1 MIGQDEIMTK
11 KCSEEISQK
20 HVFDGR
26 FQTIPNSQLQQQPK
40 YIRIVSSGNALAT
53 NSTPIKVAN
62 ISLIIPFALLQHLTI
77 PMLML
82 VLQHSEGVVDVVGVD
97 LAFVQVLHTV
107 PQQHLTTLVAS
118 PQHHAPATLSTGTRT
133 IKVFNLSVITDLKS
147 SLIVTFLAQTV
158 HNICSLK
165 IQKSPNPSGL
175 QTTSLQPSTIQ
186 VLS

>member
-1 MIGQDEIMTK
+1 MFGEDEIMTK

-77 PMLML
+77 PILML
-82 VLQHSEGVVDVVGVD
+82 VLHSEGVVDVVGVD
-97 LAFVQVLHTV
+97 LAFDQVLHTV

-118 PQHHAPATLSTGTRT
+118 PQHHPPAALSTGTRT

-147 SLIVTFLAQTV
+147 SLIVTFLAQTI